1 MPSATSFNSE
11 QYGWSDITVQAGNRI
26 LTGIQSVRYKESQ
39 EKGYVYGKGNT
50 PLSIQRGNK
59 TYEGSIKILQSE
71 LDKLIADAPNKSI
84 LDIRNLT
91 ISVGYENALGGAS
104 VDNLIGVEFTDA
116 EKAME
121 QNKQFMEV
129 ELAIMFLSIQHQA

>member
-1 MPSATSFNSE
+1 MPAQTSFNSE
-11 QYGWSDITVQAGNRI
+11 QYGWSDVTVQVGNRI

-39 EKGYVYGKGNT
+39 EKGFVYGKGNT

-71 LDKLIADAPNKSI
+71 LDKLIAEAPNKSL
-84 LDIRNLT
+84 LDIRNMT
-91 ISVGYENALGGAS
+91 ISVGYQNADGGAS
-104 VDNLIGVEFTDA
+104 VDNLIGVEFTDS
-116 EKAME
+116 EKSME

-129 ELAIMFLSIQHQA
+129 ELTIMFLNVQHQA